1 MHYLKEQILSD
12 CDGLL
17 VITQHRQD
25 QARQGIKDDVSLS
38 VHFASYW
45 TLTKH
50 YIPSTHF
57 EGTPPR
63 PAWPPG
69 NPMAWCLQRQAAKQG
84 IFVGRGTQIAT
95 LTATSGYKHCRYK

>member
-1 MHYLKEQILSD
+1 MMVTSE
-12 CDGLL
+12 L
-17 VITQHRQD
+17 VIIVHWSWSGL
-25 QARQGIKDDVSLS
+25 AAFKWSDVSLS